1 MDALFSHFKENR
13 EVKGEYSSKEDALY
27 LETHGSFKGRLY
39 SKPFSYDGSTGTLI
53 YGEERVEMPVKNGK
67 LHIFIDHEVTEISTD
82 DWKKLASFENGE
94 KRGYDDSIKL
104 TLNETVL
111 KEYIWR

>member
-1 MDALFSHFKENR
+1 
-13 EVKGEYSSKEDALY
+13 
-27 LETHGSFKGRLY
+27 
-39 SKPFSYDGSTGTLI
+39 
-53 YGEERVEMPVKNGK
+53 MPIKNGK

-82 DWKKLASFENGE
+82 DWKKLASFENGA